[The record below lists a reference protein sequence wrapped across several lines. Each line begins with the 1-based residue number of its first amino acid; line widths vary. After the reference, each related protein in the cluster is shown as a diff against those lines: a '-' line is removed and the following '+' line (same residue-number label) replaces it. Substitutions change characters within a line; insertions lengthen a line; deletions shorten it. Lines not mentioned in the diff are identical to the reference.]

1 MTQQKRDIPKTHRT
15 RVYCAGPLTTGNTLV
30 NVRNA
35 ICTATTLLKRGYAP
49 YLPHLTALWEIAS
62 PKEFTYEDWMS
73 LDCEWL
79 GACDVLLRLPG
90 ESPGSD
96 REVQLAMKM
105 GIPVFL
111 SLDTLTAVHPP
122 TYSLA

>member
-1 MTQQKRDIPKTHRT
+1 MTKRNIPLAHRT
-15 RVYCAGPLTTGNTLV
+15 RVYVCGPLTTGNTLI

-35 ICTATTLLKRGYAP
+35 IHTATLLLKRGYAP

-62 PKEFTYEDWMS
+62 PEEFTYEDWMS

-90 ESPGSD
+90 DSPGSD
-96 REVQLAMKM
+96 REVTLAMKM
-105 GIPVFL
+105 GISVFL
-111 SLDTLTAVHPP
+111 SLDTLFAAHPP